1 MGVKLL
7 IADDEE
13 ISRNGIAKYVQLH
26 TDRFDKIFLAS
37 NGQETIDII
46 FRNKPDIMLLDVQM
60 PVKDGITVMKEAD
73 RADILPYTVILSGYD
88 DFRYCQQAIRFGA
101 KDYLLKPVRSSDILQ
116 KLNKVA
122 DEMFGVVKPEIED
135 IGGEKNRLVEQA
147 MEYMVEHYYE
157 NITLADVAQTV
168 GITAGY
174 LSTLF
179 SQKLEK
185 NFVDYLNELRISHA
199 CTYLKQNYLKTYE
212 IAYKV
217 GFRDEKYFSKVFKK
231 ITGQSPSEYRKANR
245 EKSEKDKGYGKKIG

>member
-1 MGVKLL
+1 MGIKLL

-13 ISRNGIAKYVQLH
+13 IIRNGIAKYVQLH

-60 PVKDGITVMKEAD
+60 PVKDGITVMEEAD

-135 IGGEKNRLVEQA
+135 TGGEKNRLVELA

-179 SQKLEK
+179 SQKVEK

-231 ITGQSPSEYRKANR
+231 ITGQSPSDYRKANR
-245 EKSEKDKGYGKKIG
+245 EY